1 MYMYSKKEKK
11 IMQTKV
17 CYLIEYFPYI
27 GLCLHNWLPKQVS
40 GMGLPSLQLKKNRW
54 IFAVTFLFQTYTLNR
69 NINFGSLESNC
80 SM

>member
-17 CYLIEYFPYI
+17 FYLIEYFPYI

-40 GMGLPSLQLKKNRW
+40 GMGLPSLQLKR
-54 IFAVTFLFQTYTLNR
+54 IDGFLL
-69 NINFGSLESNC
+69 
-80 SM
+80 

>member
-40 GMGLPSLQLKKNRW
+40 GMGLPSLQLKR
-54 IFAVTFLFQTYTLNR
+54 IDEFLL
-69 NINFGSLESNC
+69 
-80 SM
+80 